1 MRFARTGDF
10 SDVISG
16 TATTALPECYNV
28 FRRYDPQRG
37 WYVIAER
44 VLVAADV
51 AEGSGGVADHVSA
64 LAFALRSCGADVEV
78 FWSGAVSTRLPGALR
93 PLGFSVALGRRA
105 RRVRPDVLHAHTSSG
120 GIAHLLAHPST
131 TCVTTSH
138 GDERDLWAAERTWA
152 RSGGPKVKPWS
163 LLLVPTLRLSLFA
176 SAVRSADGVVA
187 LHDGEGEK
195 YRAERGAL
203 DAVAVVPNAARPDPP
218 AAIPV
223 PGRVVYVGSWIYRK
237 GNHTL
242 VEAFTALQER
252 RPLVELVLVGPGQK
266 ALADFPLGAR
276 ASVRA
281 LGFVDHT
288 EVDAQLSS
296 ADVLVLPSLFEG
308 MPLVVLDA
316 LSRGVPV
323 VASDLPGTRAAV
335 GAAGILVP
343 PGDGA
348 ALADAIERLVDDRE
362 LRSQLSIRARAAMRS
377 HTWDDVAASTSSL
390 YEEAAGNRPRR
401 ALGRFGRLLGRHGR
415 SGART

>member
-1 MRFARTGDF
+1 M
-10 SDVISG
+10 
-16 TATTALPECYNV
+16 
-28 FRRYDPQRG
+28 
-37 WYVIAER
+37 
-44 VLVAADV
+44 
-51 AEGSGGVADHVSA
+51 
-64 LAFALRSCGADVEV
+64 
-78 FWSGAVSTRLPGALR
+78 
-93 PLGFSVALGRRA
+93 
-105 RRVRPDVLHAHTSSG
+105 
-120 GIAHLLAHPST
+120 
-131 TCVTTSH
+131 
-138 GDERDLWAAERTWA
+138 
-152 RSGGPKVKPWS
+152 
-163 LLLVPTLRLSLFA
+163 
-176 SAVRSADGVVA
+176 
-187 LHDGEGEK
+187 
-195 YRAERGAL
+195 
-203 DAVAVVPNAARPDPP
+203 
-218 AAIPV
+218 
-223 PGRVVYVGSWIYRK
+223 
-237 GNHTL
+237 
-242 VEAFTALQER
+242 
-252 RPLVELVLVGPGQK
+252 ELVLVGPGQK

-362 LRSQLSIRARAAMRS
+362 LRSQLSIRARAAMRC